1 MARTLSAVCDNRP
14 LKRVCLVCLPV
25 AALLLAAADFKDPKP
40 PKTVAVEERPAPEP
54 EPHPDAT
61 FHRPPRPLAAN
72 AVTEV
77 WPSFLGARREPISRE
92 TALLERF
99 PPGGPPLVWELSK
112 GAGYSSPSIRDE
124 FLVYLHRVGD
134 EEVVECLHP
143 ETGERYWRF
152 AYPTDFQ
159 DRYGYNNGP
168 RASPIIDGDLVYA
181 YGAQGKLHCLRL
193 RTGQLVWS
201 RDLATE
207 FKVPQDFFGVASTP
221 LIEGDLLIV
230 NVGAPG
236 GPEVAAFDKR
246 TGRMQWGV
254 GDQWGPSYASP
265 VAATVNDAR
274 RLFVLAGGESRPPTG
289 GLLAIDPRSGQL
301 DFRFP
306 WRSRSFES
314 VNASCP
320 VVTGNRVL
328 VSATYRTGAALLELK
343 AGGGYRQL
351 WTNPDFDL
359 HWTTAVYHGGHY
371 YAFSGRNEP
380 DAKLTCVNAASGR
393 TVWSEEL
400 EWQET
405 VRVQGE
411 ERAIYGSPYRGNLL
425 LADGK
430 FLALGEHGH
439 LLWLDL
445 SPAGAKVLSRAR
457 LFLARETWSPP
468 VLSRGLLYVNQNSR
482 SLAPPKGPRLLCYDL
497 RGRSPE

>member
-1 MARTLSAVCDNRP
+1 M
-14 LKRVCLVCLPV
+14 KRVCLVCLPL
-25 AALLLAAADFKDPKP
+25 AAWLLAAADFKDPKP
-40 PKTVAVEERPAPEP
+40 PRTVAVEERPAPEA

-61 FHRPPRPLAAN
+61 FHQPPRPLAED
-72 AVTEV
+72 AVTEA

-168 RASPIIDGDLVYA
+168 RASPIIDGDRVYA
-181 YGAQGKLHCLRL
+181 YGAQGKLHCLLL

-246 TGRMQWGV
+246 IGRMQWGV

-274 RLFVLAGGESRPPTG
+274 RLFVMAGGESRPPTG
-289 GLLAIDPRSGQL
+289 GLLAIDPRSGRL

-482 SLAPPKGPRLLCYDL
+482 SLVPPEGPRLLCYDL